1 LKQQNKKILKHLKA
15 GLAIT
20 PIGALKSY
28 GCFRLAARIYEL
40 RSEGWPIATDRLKID
55 DGTVVACYSLNPD
68 SSQWPSNAG

>member
-1 LKQQNKKILKHLKA
+1 MNQQKKRILKHLKA

-28 GCFRLAARIYEL
+28 GCLRLAARIYEL

-55 DGTVVACYSLNPD
+55 ADTVVACYSLNLD
-68 SSQWPSNAG
+68 SSQWPSHAG